1 MAAFLDL
8 VFTFREREEP
18 ETLTVF
24 RAEDHISQSDAAFAH
39 PKLDRSGL
47 RIQHCFNLVGIEFN
61 DKHDKEWPWFLRQT
75 ANYHS
80 FDIVTGK
87 ALWISLK
94 GNEQIT
100 KRLKKS
106 IPAHSQLCPSALE
119 TAESRFTATLLT
131 HLIIFQWCVENWPQF
146 INFLE
151 GKLNDQ
157 LEKVRLGPVTK
168 MTEPE
173 KIEKIANLRRGT
185 TFNSA
190 IGQVPPS
197 RAGTLRK
204 TASFQPPAM
213 VKRISSR
220 FLPEKKPAPSLP
232 PTKEEEM
239 KTVDLDLDFNQLYNF
254 EELQKLG
261 QLKDTMQQHHLVM
274 GQNVNIMKE
283 VMARYTTLF
292 ASADFRAHIT
302 PTAKCQ
308 SGLDSFMSRTR
319 QLTRD
324 MENLC
329 LRLQS
334 LISILESTE
343 AQFHGI
349 LQYRN
354 IRTGEY
360 FAQSAHDSA
369 KVMERMA
376 VKTKQETVSMHSITI
391 LTLVFL
397 PGTFLA
403 VSCLT

>member
-24 RAEDHISQSDAAFAH
+24 RTEDHISQSDATFAH
-39 PKLDRSGL
+39 SKLDRSGL
-47 RIQHCFNLVGIEFN
+47 RIQHCFNLIGIEFN
-61 DKHDKEWPWFLRQT
+61 DKNDKVWPWFLRQT

-80 FDIVTGK
+80 FDIMTGK

-94 GNEQIT
+94 GNEQIS

-119 TAESRFTATLLT
+119 TAESRFTATLLS

-151 GKLNDQ
+151 GKLNCQ
-157 LEKVRLGPVTK
+157 LEKVRLAPVTR

-173 KIEKIANLRRGT
+173 KIEKFAALRRGT

-204 TASFQPPAM
+204 TQSFQPPAM
-213 VKRISSR
+213 VKRISSK
-220 FLPEKKPAPSLP
+220 FLPEKKPAAP
-232 PTKEEEM
+232 PAKETKN
-239 KTVDLDLDFNQLYNF
+239 DLDLDFNQLYNF

-261 QLKDTMQQHHLVM
+261 QLKDSMQQNHLVM

-283 VMARYTTLF
+283 IVARYTTLF
-292 ASADFRAHIT
+292 ASEDFRRHIDT
-302 PTAKCQ
+302 KKCQ
-308 SGLDSFMSRTR
+308 GGMDTFLSRTR
-319 QLTRD
+319 QLIRD
-324 MENLC
+324 MENNA
-329 LRLQS
+329 LRLKN
-334 LISILESTE
+334 LIAILESTE
-343 AQFHGI
+343 DQFHGI

-403 VSCLT
+403 VSTFLIFQFE